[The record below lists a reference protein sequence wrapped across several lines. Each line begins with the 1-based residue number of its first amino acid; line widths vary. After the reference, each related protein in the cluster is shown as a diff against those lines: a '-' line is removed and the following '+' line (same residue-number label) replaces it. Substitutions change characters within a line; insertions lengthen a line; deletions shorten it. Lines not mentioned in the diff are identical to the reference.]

1 MFKNYLKTALRNLK
15 KTKLFT
21 LINVLGLTIGMT
33 ACLFILYFVNYEK
46 SYDRFHENSDRIYR
60 LRYERSDQDGQAVRF
75 ASCCPPAGLRIRKL
89 YPEVEKVARLFRYR
103 ASVAHRENR
112 FIEERMFF
120 TEADFFA
127 IFKYEFISGDPINGI
142 KEPNR
147 AFISQST
154 ARKYFSG
161 EKPLGKIISIDKKN
175 DYQITGVFKDI
186 PLNSHLKFDI
196 LLSYPNLLDLYGRDV
211 EDSWGDSG
219 WYTYLLLKPQ
229 ADHRDF
235 EKKLPALVEAEFG
248 NVLREYKLT
257 CDLKLQPLKDIHLT
271 SNFQMEYEVNGSRDT
286 VNFLSLIAV
295 FIIVIAWANYTNL
308 STARSLTR
316 AREVGLRKVVG
327 ASRGQLLAQFLL
339 ETVLINLL
347 AVILTFIF
355 IQLFLP
361 LFRQITGT
369 PLAYSIWSQLWFWLT
384 VLIMFLAG
392 IFLSGLYP
400 VLVLSSF
407 KPAIVLK
414 GKLGNKAR
422 GMNLRKALVVFQFV
436 MALGLLIGTFSVFR
450 QISFMKNQDPG
461 FSMDEKLIIR
471 APRVRSASFAGKLQT
486 FKQQLLMNSKIS
498 NFCVGTDI
506 PGRQAWWD
514 AGGIR
519 RVGTDD
525 NKNYQIVGID
535 YDYAKVFA
543 LKFAA
548 GRNFAKEYP
557 ADASALILNE
567 TAAKWLGYKSSAAAI
582 GQKVIY
588 WDNIY
593 TVVGVLADYH
603 QQSLK
608 QAFEPHIFRFMPEG
622 RDVRGLFILK
632 INTQNMKETIRA
644 IKERFNEFFPDNPFE
659 YFFLDEYYNQQ
670 YKADELFGT
679 VFGIFSFLAI
689 IVTSMGILGLS
700 SFMVMQRT
708 KEIGIRKVLGAGV
721 SRILFL
727 LGKEFLLLILISFV
741 FILPIAFFGIRYWL
755 QSFAERME
763 LAAGLFLMPLALVF
777 LITSL
782 TICSQV
788 IKAATTNPIESLRF
802 E

>member
-1 MFKNYLKTALRNLK
+1 MLKNYLITALRNLK

-21 LINVLGLTIGMT
+21 LINVLGLTLGMT

-46 SYDRFHENSDRIYR
+46 SYDRFHENSDRIFR

-89 YPEVEKVARLFRYR
+89 YPEVEKVARVFRYR
-103 ASVAHRENR
+103 ASVAYRKNR

-120 TEADFFA
+120 AEADFFD
-127 IFKYEFISGDPINGI
+127 IFKYEFISGDPVNGI
-142 KEPNR
+142 KQPNR

-154 ARKYFSG
+154 ARKYFG
-161 EKPLGKIISIDKKN
+161 DKNPQGKTISVDKKV
-175 DYQITGVFKDI
+175 DYQVMGIFRDI
-186 PLNSHLKFDI
+186 PPNSHLKFDI
-196 LLSYPNLLDLYGRDV
+196 LLSYPNILDLYGKDI
-211 EDSWGDSG
+211 EESWGDSG

-229 ADHRDF
+229 ADPWAF

-248 NVLREYKLT
+248 KVLREYKLT
-257 CDLKLQPLKDIHLT
+257 CELKLQPLPDIHLT

-286 VNFLSLIAV
+286 VNFLSLIAL

-308 STARSLTR
+308 CTARSLTR
-316 AREVGLRKVVG
+316 AKEVGMRKVAG
-327 ASRGQLLAQFLL
+327 ASRGQLLVQFFL
-339 ETVLINLL
+339 ETVLINLI
-347 AVILTFIF
+347 AVGLTFIF

-369 PLAYSIWSQLWFWLT
+369 PQDYSIWLQPWFWLS

-414 GKLGNKAR
+414 GKLGNGTR

-436 MALGLLIGTFSVFR
+436 MALGLLIGTSTVFR

-471 APRVRSASFAGKLQT
+471 APRVRNASFAGTLQT
-486 FKQQLLMNSKIS
+486 FKQQLLRDSKIS

-535 YDYAKVFA
+535 YDYANVFD

-548 GRNFAKEYP
+548 GRNFSREYP
-557 ADASALILNE
+557 ADASALLLNE
-567 TAAKWLGYKSSAAAI
+567 TAAKWLGFKSSAAAI

-603 QQSLK
+603 QQSVK

-632 INTQNMKETIRA
+632 INTQNINATIQGIR
-644 IKERFNEFFPDNPFE
+644 KLFNDFFPDNPFE
-659 YFFLDEYYNQQ
+659 YFFLDDYYNQQ
-670 YKADELFGT
+670 YKADELFGK
-679 VFGIFSFLAI
+679 VFAIFSFLAI
-689 IVTSMGILGLS
+689 IVTSLGILGLS

-721 SRILFL
+721 ARILLL
-727 LGKEFLLLILISFV
+727 LGKEFLLLVLISFV
-741 FILPIAFFGIRYWL
+741 LTLPIAYFGINFWL
-755 QSFAERME
+755 QSFAVRMDIG
-763 LAAGLFLMPLALVF
+763 AGLFLLPLALVS
-777 LITSL
+777 LLTSL

-788 IKAATTNPIESLRF
+788 IQAAMTNPIESLRF